1 MKEEE
6 KDDQDFALGH
16 LGILKKV
23 LKIFGLI
30 ELIKGKGK

>member
-6 KDDQDFALGH
+6 KDDQDFALGR
-16 LGILKKV
+16 LRILKKV